1 MLGAIGER
9 LRGARYVA
17 SDVLFAVGRLPRA
30 VGRGAGAFWA
40 SLPVVARRR
49 LGAAL
54 GAAALVLVLASLV
67 VPNLPCALPGGDECP
82 PDDDAIEL
90 IPADALAYVHVNL
103 DPETEQYEAAAEVAA
118 RTPQVSAQ
126 VLGSLLPLVIGGGGV
141 PSDYAAEVAPWSG
154 GELALAFTG
163 ARGRAQQVQLI
174 EVEDAEGASAYV
186 DSIAAGA
193 PERSKHRDVEVSE
206 DDRGLATAQVDGFL
220 VLGPIA
226 GVREVVDVATGAE
239 GAAPLAGD
247 ETAADA
253 LDALPAQ
260 RIAEAY
266 LSRDGLAD
274 LVADPES
281 PLAALGALLDAGAS
295 RGAAVGLGASG
306 DGLELATR
314 SLLDPERA
322 EARPGFFAAFD
333 EFEPELP
340 GRLASDVLAYV
351 GLGRPS
357 ETAAALLRQATARA
371 PGIARGFTDLV
382 EGLQRDAG
390 VNLESD
396 LIPALEGEAAIAVVP
411 RPAGA
416 DVPQGASLPGQ
427 VPPETVAPGEA
438 LAPYLELLA
447 SDVDEE
453 RVLEALARLQ
463 GPLARELGGALG
475 APVFDQQRIDD
486 VQVQT
491 LRLSPTAVLTY
502 AVFDSMLAM
511 ASDPAGVRRAIEG
524 EDDPLADSERYQR
537 ATDGLADEPALIAYL
552 DGTELR
558 RYGERSGLAEDAAY
572 ARFAPDL
579 RRLEALAL
587 TVETEDDELRADARL
602 LVGAE

>member
-9 LRGARYVA
+9 LRGARYAA
-17 SDVLFAVGRLPRA
+17 SDVLFAVSRLPRA
-30 VGRGAGAFWA
+30 IGRGAVAFWT
-40 SLPVVARRR
+40 SLPVVTRRR
-49 LGAAL
+49 LAAAL
-54 GAAALVLVLASLV
+54 GAAALVLLLAGLV

-90 IPADALAYVHVNL
+90 VPADALAYVHVNL

-118 RTPQVSAQ
+118 RTPQVSAEI
-126 VLGSLLPLVIGGGGV
+126 LGSLLPLVIGGGGL
-141 PSDYAAEVAPWSG
+141 PSDYSDEVAPWSG

-163 ARGRAQQVQLI
+163 ARGRAQQIQLI
-174 EVEDAEGASAYV
+174 EVEDAEGASAYA

-193 PERSKHRDVEVSE
+193 PARSTYREVEISE
-206 DDRGLATAQVDGFL
+206 DERGLATAQVEGFL
-220 VLGPIA
+220 VLGPIG
-226 GVREVVDVATGAE
+226 GVREIVDVATGAE
-239 GAAPLAGD
+239 GAGPLAAD

-266 LSRDGLAD
+266 LSRVGLAE

-281 PLAALGALLDAGAS
+281 PLAVLEPLLDAGAS
-295 RGAAVGLGASG
+295 RGAAVGLGAG
-306 DGLELATR
+306 DDGLELATR

-340 GRLASDVLAYV
+340 DQLAPEVLAYV

-357 ETAAALLRQATARA
+357 ETAQALLRQATARA
-371 PGIARGFTDLV
+371 PAIARSFTGLV

-411 RPAGA
+411 RVAAA

-427 VPPETVAPGEA
+427 APPETVAPGEA
-438 LAPYLELLA
+438 PTPYLELLA

-453 RVLEALARLQ
+453 RVRDALARLQ

-475 APVFDQQRIDD
+475 APVFDEQRIDD

-558 RYGERSGLAEDAAY
+558 RYGERSGLAEDAGY
-572 ARFAPDL
+572 AAVAPDL

-602 LVGAE
+602 LVGAD